1 MIKSFSYNVSYAY
14 ENVEKVKGTVYI
26 CEKRKVAKVQI

>member
-1 MIKSFSYNVSYAY
+1 MIKSFSYNVY